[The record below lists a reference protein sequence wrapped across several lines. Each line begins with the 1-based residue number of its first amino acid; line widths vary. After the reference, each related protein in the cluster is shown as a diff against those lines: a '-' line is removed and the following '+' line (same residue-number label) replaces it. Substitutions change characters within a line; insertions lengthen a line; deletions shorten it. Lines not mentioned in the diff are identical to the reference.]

1 LAHGKRAKNE
11 KFFVKNKRK
20 MAKEIGGRGDFWVF
34 FWGLWYWRAGL
45 FAGAPEGLEVGESE
59 EVGVSKAEPFISVT
73 PCRVANLEPWDP
85 GMGGVLPILPPY
97 HLVVCLVVC
106 VCLG

>member
-1 LAHGKRAKNE
+1 
-11 KFFVKNKRK
+11 
-20 MAKEIGGRGDFWVF
+20 MAKEVGGRGIFGCF
-34 FWGLWYWRAGL
+34 SGGYGTGGLVL